1 MWRRTLLLAP
11 LAGCG
16 FQPLYGPDGQRR
28 SPALNAEP
36 SLVNE
41 LAAVRVARIPDR
53 NGQLLRRHLQNR
65 LEDLRPGTTQRYE
78 LLAGLAARTEV
89 LGFRRDGSISRVR
102 ATATVD
108 WVLTD
113 GATPPNVIE
122 RGQVRTIDAY
132 NIVDLQFF
140 AADTARDSMDQRIIT
155 ELGDQTVL
163 AVAAALRRRL
173 ARPAGAGS

>member
-1 MWRRTLLLAP
+1 LWRRAFLLAP

-36 SLVNE
+36 ALVNE
-41 LAAVRVARIPDR
+41 LAAVRVGRIPDR
-53 NGQLLRRHLQNR
+53 NGQLLRRYLQNH
-65 LEDLRPGTTQRYE
+65 LEDLLPGTTARYQ
-78 LLAGLAARTEV
+78 LQAALAARTEV
-89 LGFRRDGSISRVR
+89 LGFRRDGSVSRVR
-102 ATATVD
+102 ATATLD

-113 GATPPNVIE
+113 GATPPNVLD

-140 AADTARDSMDQRIIT
+140 AADTSRDNMDQRIIT
-155 ELGDQTVL
+155 ELGEQTVL

-173 ARPAGAGS
+173 GG